1 MTDGNGALVASGA
14 GLGTAA
20 PAIPQPGSSFPKL
33 VFPTVTVKVMIA
45 VTFVCTGP
53 QDAETAE
60 QAVDEVLAAL
70 TGAGGNVAVNYERLP

>member
-1 MTDGNGALVASGA
+1 
-14 GLGTAA
+14 
-20 PAIPQPGSSFPKL
+20 
-33 VFPTVTVKVMIA
+33 MIA